1 MNKKEHF
8 IRDRRKSQAKCSYFY
23 LTFLFLERK
32 IICATTLSCRS
43 CRLNWRECCSCAISR
58 SCWLSRSYRS
68 TYWRKRTWLHSA
80 HSTSYGVRVNTL
92 DVPGTDAVVPTT
104 LILVSI
110 NIERNQKFLTT
121 LNVELSQTV
130 CSENIK
136 AQFLWILLVGFNYER
151 LSFPLSLAETPLFS
165 GKTAITFP
173 CNSI

>member
-32 IICATTLSCRS
+32 IICATTLCCRS

-92 DVPGTDAVVPTT
+92 DVPGTDAVEPTA

-110 NIERNQKFLTT
+110 NIERNQEFLTT

-130 CSENIK
+130 CSETSKHN
-136 AQFLWILLVGFNYER
+136 FFGYCSWV
-151 LSFPLSLAETPLFS
+151 S
-165 GKTAITFP
+165 IT
-173 CNSI
+173 ND

>member
-1 MNKKEHF
+1 MNKKRALHPRQKKVSGEVLLF
-8 IRDRRKSQAKCSYFY
+8 LSYFSI
-23 LTFLFLERK
+23 LERK
-32 IICATTLSCRS
+32 IICATTLCCRS

-68 TYWRKRTWLHSA
+68 TYRRKRTWLHSA

-92 DVPGTDAVVPTT
+92 DVPGTDAVEPTA

-110 NIERNQKFLTT
+110 NIERNQEFLTT

-151 LSFPLSLAETPLFS
+151 LSFPLSSLRDAASFRQNGNNLS
-165 GKTAITFP
+165 L
-173 CNSI
+173 